1 MGKLKEIYEGVLFIA
16 FLAIAVMGVGNA
28 DDGSEVFLSASAMV
42 MVGVLMWRA
51 GMMSG
56 ADNDEEDNF

>member
-1 MGKLKEIYEGVLFIA
+1 MLKRVYEGILFVA

-28 DDGSEVFLSASAMV
+28 DEGSEVFLSTSAMAAV
-42 MVGVLMWRA
+42 SVLMWRA

>member
-1 MGKLKEIYEGVLFIA
+1 MLKRVYEGILFVA

-28 DDGSEVFLSASAMV
+28 DEGSEVFLSASAMV
-42 MVGVLMWRA
+42 AVSVLMWRA

-56 ADNDEEDNF
+56 VDNDEGDNF

>member
-1 MGKLKEIYEGVLFIA
+1 MLKRVYEGILFTA

-28 DDGSEVFLSASAMV
+28 DEGSEIFLSASAMV
-42 MVGVLMWRA
+42 AVGVLMYRS

-56 ADNDEEDNF
+56 VDNDEEDNF